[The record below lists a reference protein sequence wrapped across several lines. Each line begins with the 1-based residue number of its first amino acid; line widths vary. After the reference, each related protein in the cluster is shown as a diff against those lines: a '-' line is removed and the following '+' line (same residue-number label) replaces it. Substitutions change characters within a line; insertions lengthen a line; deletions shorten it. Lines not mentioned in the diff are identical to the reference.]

1 MSIKINI
8 VSLLFVL
15 VSELVPIFI
24 TKIVLP
30 IELYFCLSSA
40 CWNCL
45 FSYLKHSVAGWDITS
60 RYRAPF
66 NATIALRATL
76 DYSREV
82 VAKNGARNS
91 AKNSHIDATRRY
103 STGGLKNFS
112 NWSRC
117 YAFHARN
124 FGTLAFLRSPWFVR
138 RDNKDRDYQ
147 TTVRVLLGFPFSVN
161 VRHNEMNETR
171 GDEMRRDVASRCIST
186 CAHT

>member
-1 MSIKINI
+1 M
-8 VSLLFVL
+8 
-15 VSELVPIFI
+15 
-24 TKIVLP
+24 
-30 IELYFCLSSA
+30 ELYFCLSSA

-60 RYRAPF
+60 RYRASF
-66 NATIALRATL
+66 YATIALRATL

-91 AKNSHIDATRRY
+91 AKNSHIDATRWY
-103 STGGLKNFS
+103 STGGLKNFL

-124 FGTLAFLRSPWFVR
+124 FGTLAFHRSPRFVR

-171 GDEMRRDVASRCIST
+171 RDETSRRVVFRRARTRSEFVMLKTEGSFLREGFLREISQLSFRSW
-186 CAHT
+186 